1 VQTTQ
6 RALIVWLIV
15 TATALV
21 AHGQMASAPDHLRQ
35 DVLTCSPA
43 PCVLPPAQATSGA
56 SSVYDG
62 AIAVDPVNP
71 KNLILGTWDGNCNGY
86 TMAAHVS
93 TDGGSTWARTDCMG
107 GIVTQRGRGVY
118 YATGQ
123 PMVAYDLSGNAYI
136 AGEYI
141 DSMFVG
147 FGLVAFEKSSDGVNW
162 SEQQLALS
170 RGAYEVLGSWMT
182 SDTNPQSPYADSL
195 YVSTV
200 TMNEPSQRQN
210 QGVVSHSNDGGL
222 HWTLDATWLHCP
234 TSGSDAAC
242 ELGTAYMLFSKS
254 SDGGD
259 TWTYPT
265 IMAKIS
271 NGNCRCY
278 EGGLPNTN
286 PPIYFPNYAAIGVD
300 NSNDQYAGNLYVSMF
315 NWTGTQQQVLVVNSK
330 DGGNTWS
337 QPVPVAPPSDTHD
350 QFLPW
355 LSVSSTGLLGV
366 SWLDRRND
374 PDNVNY
380 QAFAEISKDGG
391 QTFQTNVAL
400 TPKLSNPNLNGN
412 DYLGDYAGNTWVG
425 STFLAVWPDTSNGVN
440 VQEVIGGVKLH

>member
-1 VQTTQ
+1 MSAKMECHLHLPPHLCV
-6 RALIVWLIV
+6 
-15 TATALV
+15 LV
-21 AHGQMASAPDHLRQ
+21 FLFLGAVHAHCQSAPVGVASDILS
-35 DVLTCSPA
+35 CSPA
-43 PCVLPPAQATSGA
+43 PCVLSPTQAAAGSKSVFGA
-56 SSVYDG
+56 
-62 AIAVDPVNP
+62 AFAVDPANS
-71 KNLILGTWDGNCNGY
+71 KNMLIGTLDDNCPFSPLGFY
-86 TMAAHVS
+86 VS
-93 TDGGSTWARTDCMG
+93 TDGGSTWSQTTCLDD
-107 GIVTQRGRGVY
+107 IITSKGRGVY
-118 YATGQ
+118 YPTGQ
-123 PMVAYDLSGNAYI
+123 PMVAYDLNGNAYL

-162 SEQQLALS
+162 SQQQLALS

-182 SDTNPQSPYADSL
+182 SDTNLQSPYANSL

-222 HWTLDATWLHCP
+222 HWTLVTVDPIQFYPGEDRFTNMTVGKDGTVYVTWLHCP

-254 SDGGD
+254 SDGSD

-315 NWTGTQQQVLVVNSK
+315 NWTGTQQQL
-330 DGGNTWS
+330 DG
-337 QPVPVAPPSDTHD
+337 AI
-350 QFLPW
+350 L
-355 LSVSSTGLLGV
+355 
-366 SWLDRRND
+366 
-374 PDNVNY
+374 
-380 QAFAEISKDGG
+380 ADGHVRE
-391 QTFQTNVAL
+391 TI
-400 TPKLSNPNLNGN
+400 P
-412 DYLGDYAGNTWVG
+412 
-425 STFLAVWPDTSNGVN
+425 
-440 VQEVIGGVKLH
+440 